1 MKGVLRFI
9 LSLTLGCVMA
19 VASAGAGGVA
29 ARALWP
35 EYAAAEPHKHYTLTM
50 LFARLAVGALSA
62 AVAACGATAVAGDK
76 GRAGWWLGGLFV
88 VISLPG
94 HLYPGYVWNDYPVWY
109 HLVYLSYLVPVTG
122 LTARLFRN
130 LIPCEPDLGLKEI
143 A

>member
-1 MKGVLRFI
+1 MMGVLRFI
-9 LSLTLGCVMA
+9 LGLTLGSVLA
-19 VASAGAGGVA
+19 VAIAGTGVLA
-29 ARALWP
+29 ARALWTG
-35 EYAAAEPHKHYTLTM
+35 YAAAEPHKHYTLTM

-76 GRAGWWLGGLFV
+76 GRAAWWLGGLFV
-88 VISLPG
+88 VMSIPN

-122 LTARLFRN
+122 LTAHLFRK
-130 LIPCEPDLGLKEI
+130 LIPCESDPGLTEI